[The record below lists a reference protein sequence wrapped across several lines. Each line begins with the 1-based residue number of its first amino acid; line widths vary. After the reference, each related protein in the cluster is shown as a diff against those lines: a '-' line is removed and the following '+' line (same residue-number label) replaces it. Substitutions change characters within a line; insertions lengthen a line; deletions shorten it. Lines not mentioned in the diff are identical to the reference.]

1 MSNVCK
7 CGKYRD
13 KRTSGPNSK
22 FPGRQYYACDGPGGC
37 GTFDWAAS
45 ANQLTAAAGPECKC
59 GKASVQR
66 AVTAA
71 TNPNKGKKFWACAA
85 GKPPT
90 GCGFFQWQEASH
102 ASPRRPP
109 ALPPAQPAPQRPAL
123 PGYAQH
129 LGDWHQNETL
139 RQMMQCDPA
148 LLGSGRDL
156 RQPGNY
162 DTLEVVGSWRI
173 VNKQRKQQY
182 QAALERVGASPV
194 PTEELVRLPDEFASA
209 TSRLGG
215 DPLDSRANEAF
226 LLHGTKPEH
235 LHGILFE
242 GLDPTVAADGLFGR
256 GTYFAE
262 SAGKID
268 QYTTLD
274 TKFQKDGPIAE
285 LHEKLYKAQ
294 MQPMRVRYAL
304 VCRVALGRSAHT
316 KDGKTR
322 VDDGEEVFG
331 DDARSK
337 LAPLADGSAPTS
349 LVAELGDRIA
359 RFREFVVFSPD
370 QILVEYL
377 VAYQRKR
384 TLCDCG
390 EPAIERTVV
399 NGHNRNRKVHF
410 CAKPKD
416 DKDNCG
422 YVVVFPTCF
431 CDIAARVKL
440 SKAGKKYYGCGKQR
454 GDWCDFYGGPAPDD
468 VDVTPSYPSGSPSR
482 KRAWGSPW

>member
-109 ALPPAQPAPQRPAL
+109 ALSPAQPAPQRPAL

-129 LGDWHQNETL
+129 LSDWHQNETL

-215 DPLDSRANEAF
+215 TNTSV
-226 LLHGTKPEH
+226 
-235 LHGILFE
+235 ILIKE
-242 GLDPTVAADGLFGR
+242 EER
-256 GTYFAE
+256 N
-262 SAGKID
+262 
-268 QYTTLD
+268 Q
-274 TKFQKDGPIAE
+274 
-285 LHEKLYKAQ
+285 
-294 MQPMRVRYAL
+294 R
-304 VCRVALGRSAHT
+304 
-316 KDGKTR
+316 KTR
-322 VDDGEEVFG
+322 SILRTTTRHRGHG
-331 DDARSK
+331 ARTIRAAQSTQVATC
-337 LAPLADGSAPTS
+337 LQGRQSIVRGSVRQIVQT
-349 LVAELGDRIA
+349 RA
-359 RFREFVVFSPD
+359 RGVS
-370 QILVEYL
+370 
-377 VAYQRKR
+377 
-384 TLCDCG
+384 
-390 EPAIERTVV
+390 
-399 NGHNRNRKVHF
+399 
-410 CAKPKD
+410 
-416 DKDNCG
+416 
-422 YVVVFPTCF
+422 
-431 CDIAARVKL
+431 
-440 SKAGKKYYGCGKQR
+440 
-454 GDWCDFYGGPAPDD
+454 
-468 VDVTPSYPSGSPSR
+468 
-482 KRAWGSPW
+482 